1 MRAVEEGIAL
11 LCAQLDDAQ
20 AQPLTTAQYIRLC
33 RRVNAQRA
41 VGTAAPQGELTLP
54 ALTKLGYSEAEAGQ
68 ILYLLS
74 RSDRLRAYLS
84 DAERHGIA
92 ISTRVS
98 PDYPKRLRAAMGLRC
113 PPLLFLRGNAALLQ
127 TRCIALVG
135 SRELAPE
142 NRAFAEHIGSLAA
155 HEGYTLV
162 SGNAAGADRAAQL
175 ACLRAGGNIICF
187 VADALQNVTSPQP
200 SARVLLCS
208 ESCFRAAFTPARA
221 LSRNHLIHA
230 MGEKS
235 FVAQVRY
242 GKGGSWAGSCEN
254 LRYGYS
260 PLFVFDDG
268 SAGAKAL
275 MQRGATGI
283 FPPECLADARPAQ
296 LSFLD

>member
-1 MRAVEEGIAL
+1 MRAVEEGLAL
-11 LCAQLDDAQ
+11 LCAQLDDLQ
-20 AQPLTTAQYIRLC
+20 AQPLTTTQYIRLC

-41 VGTAAPQGELTLP
+41 VGALPPQGELTLP
-54 ALTKLGYSEAEAGQ
+54 TLIKLGYSEAEAGQ

-74 RSDRLRAYLS
+74 RSACLHAYLS
-84 DAERHGIA
+84 DAEKRGI
-92 ISTRVS
+92 SMTTRVS
-98 PDYPKRLRAAMGLRC
+98 PDYPKRLHAAMGLHC
-113 PPLLFLRGNAALLQ
+113 PPLLFLRGNAKLLQ

-135 SRELAPE
+135 SRTLAPE
-142 NRAFAEHIGSLAA
+142 NRAFAEHIGRLAA
-155 HEGYTLV
+155 QEGYTLV

-175 ACLRAGGNIICF
+175 ACLRAGGSIICF
-187 VADALQNVTSPQP
+187 VADALQDVTSPRP
-200 SARVLLCS
+200 DARVLLCS
-208 ESCFRAAFTPARA
+208 EGCFRAAFTPARA

-235 FVAQVRY
+235 FVAQVRC

-275 MQRGATGI
+275 LQRGATGVRR
-283 FPPECLADARPAQ
+283 LAHLDDAHPAQ